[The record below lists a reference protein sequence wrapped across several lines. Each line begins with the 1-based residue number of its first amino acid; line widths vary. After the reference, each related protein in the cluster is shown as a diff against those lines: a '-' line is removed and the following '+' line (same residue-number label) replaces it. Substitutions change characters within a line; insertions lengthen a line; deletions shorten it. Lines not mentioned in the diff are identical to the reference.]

1 MCLPPPAGL
10 HSWTGSSPRA
20 LEPALAM
27 VLRAGCS
34 WHSVNLLLFFKKN
47 LFNFWSCWVCCCAG
61 VLELLQSG
69 APLAAVCRLLTALA
83 SRCRAQALGCQVSI
97 VAACTP

>member
-34 WHSVNLLLFFKKN
+34 WHSVNLLLSSSFLK
-47 LFNFWSCWVCCCAG
+47 LFNFWSCWVFAAVQAFSSRCSRGLLSRCG
-61 VLELLQSG
+61 VRASHGTGFSLQSTG
-69 APLAAVCRLLTALA
+69 SSARY
-83 SRCRAQALGCQVSI
+83 Q
-97 VAACTP
+97 